1 MQNKQDEI
9 RNMAY
14 DIGLIVSDIKCD
26 LNKEVIMSIVLCYDS
41 IMQQL
46 EGIEVNKVGNY
57 NERE

>member
-26 LNKEVIMSIVLCYDS
+26 LNKEVIMSIVLCYDA

-46 EGIEVNKVGNY
+46 EGIEVNKAGNY
-57 NERE
+57 NER